1 MARQRIATAVLLTR
15 GEGDDVELFCVL
27 RAPELRFFGGYWA
40 LPGGV
45 LDPSDGPSEGAG
57 EGVGEA
63 EAALARCG
71 LRELFEETGVLPAEL
86 AAVVDDTTRDALRRA
101 LLAGEADSGARFR
114 ALVDAH
120 PGALE
125 AARSLGT
132 LTTPAFAPVRY
143 RTRFLHVVLPPG
155 AEAPEVWPES
165 LQRELVDGRF
175 ARVEQWLA
183 PWRRGELLIAPPVL
197 FLLGE
202 LQRVGLARFVTE
214 IGAELHALEAGRM
227 HTIRNVPGIVMAPL
241 ATVTLPPAT
250 TTNAYVVGETRLYV
264 VDPAPTDPR
273 ELVRLEDMLDARV
286 ATGATVEGV
295 LLTHHH
301 PDHVGG
307 AAATAR
313 RYGVPVLAHAETL
326 ARLDLA
332 AVTTHSLVDG
342 DTLELGDAPD
352 GSAGWTLT
360 ALHTPGHAVGH
371 MCFQESR
378 YGALLAG
385 DLVSTV
391 STIVIDP
398 ADGGHLATYLAS
410 LRRVRERGLGVL
422 HPAHGPVA
430 SDGAA
435 ALTRYLGHRALRER
449 LLVEALAPESP
460 VDVAALLP
468 IVYADLTD
476 ERLLPIAARS
486 LRAGLVKLVEEGRAR
501 EVPGG
506 WISVP
511 PFTRAPASVD
521 PGTP

>member
-1 MARQRIATAVLLTR
+1 MARHRIATAVLLTR
-15 GEGDDVELFCVL
+15 GEADAAEVFCVL
-27 RAPELRFFGGYWA
+27 RSPELRFFGGYWA

-45 LDPSDGPSEGAG
+45 LDPSDGVVDSAG
-57 EGVGEA
+57 QGHVEDDAV
-63 EAALARCG
+63 LARCG
-71 LRELFEETGVLPAEL
+71 LRELFEETGVLPTAL
-86 AAVVDDTTRDALRRA
+86 AAATDDASRDALRRA
-101 LLAGEADSGARFR
+101 LLAGEADAGTRFR

-120 PGALE
+120 PRALE
-125 AARSLGT
+125 AVRSLGT

-143 RTRFLHVVLPPG
+143 RTRFLHIALPRG
-155 AEAPEVWPES
+155 ADAPAVWPAS

-175 ARVEQWLA
+175 GHVDQWLA

-202 LQRVGLARFVTE
+202 LQRLGLARFVAE
-214 IGAELHALEAGRM
+214 IGAEFHALEAGRM
-227 HTIRNVPGIVMAPL
+227 HTIRNVPGISMAPL

-250 TTNAYVVGETRLYV
+250 TTNAYIVGEARLYV

-286 ATGATVEGV
+286 AAGARIEGV

-301 PDHVGG
+301 SDHVGG
-307 AAATAR
+307 AAAIAR

-332 AVTTHSLVDG
+332 AVTTRALVDG
-342 DTLELGDAPD
+342 EELALGDAPD
-352 GSAGWTLT
+352 GSLDWRLT

-371 MCFQESR
+371 LCFQESR

-398 ADGGHLATYLAS
+398 ADGGHLATYLES

-435 ALTRYLGHRALRER
+435 ALTRYIEHRAQRER
-449 LLVEALAPESP
+449 LLV
-460 VDVAALLP
+460 AALVSDVPIDMVPLLR

-501 EVPGG
+501 EVVGG
-506 WISVP
+506 WVRAVP
-511 PFTRAPASVD
+511 TA
-521 PGTP
+521 

>member
-1 MARQRIATAVLLTR
+1 MAPQRIATAVLLTR
-15 GEGDDVELFCVL
+15 GEGDDAEVYCVL
-27 RAPELRFFGGYWA
+27 RSPELRFFGGYWA

-45 LDPSDGPSEGAG
+45 LDPSDGVLAG
-57 EGVGEA
+57 PGDGDA
-63 EAALARCG
+63 DADATLARCG
-71 LRELFEETGVLPAEL
+71 LRELFEETGVLPAAL
-86 AAVVDDTTRDALRRA
+86 AAAVDDTTRDTLRRA
-101 LLAGEADSGARFR
+101 LLADEPDAGARFR

-120 PGALE
+120 PRALE
-125 AARSLGT
+125 ALRSLGT

-143 RTRFLHVVLPPG
+143 RTRFLHSALPSG
-155 AEAPEVWPES
+155 ADAPVVWPAS

-175 ARVEQWLA
+175 ARAEEWLA

-202 LQRVGLARFVTE
+202 LQRRGLARFSAE
-214 IGAELHALEAGRM
+214 IGAEFHALEAGRM

-250 TTNAYVVGETRLYV
+250 TTNAYIVGETRLYV

-273 ELVRLEDMLDARV
+273 ELARLEEMLDARV
-286 ATGATVEGV
+286 AAGARIEGV

-301 PDHVGG
+301 SDHVGG

-313 RYGVPVLAHAETL
+313 RYGVPVFAHGETL
-326 ARLDLA
+326 VRIDVA
-332 AVTTHSLVDG
+332 AVPTRALVDG
-342 DTLELGDAPD
+342 DTLDLGAAPD

-371 MCFQESR
+371 LCFQESR

-398 ADGGHLATYLAS
+398 ANGGHLATYLAS

-430 SDGAA
+430 SDGAV
-435 ALTRYLGHRALRER
+435 ALTRYLEHRALRER
-449 LLVEALAPESP
+449 LLV
-460 VDVAALLP
+460 AALRADAP
-468 IVYADLTD
+468 IDAATLLRSVYADITD

-486 LRAGLVKLVEEGRAR
+486 LHAGLIKLVEESRAR
-501 EVPGG
+501 EVRGG
-506 WISVP
+506 WVSAAV
-511 PFTRAPASVD
+511 A
-521 PGTP
+521 